1 MQGDLYVN
9 GDSKLVERDVVFNGG
24 VAFGVDKALIPL
36 GFGGNCDDIKETQIT
51 VIVVMALAV
60 LLEIA
65 NLVLPFCGSINPLMS
80 LMREKCFIFF
90 FHRANVEIV
99 LFLLVVLKKP
109 LLL

>member
-1 MQGDLYVN
+1 M
-9 GDSKLVERDVVFNGG
+9 ERDVVFDGG

-60 LLEIA
+60 LLEISFT
-65 NLVLPFCGSINPLMS
+65 LFPINKSFFVVNAGKKM
-80 LMREKCFIFF
+80 FF